1 MKTIGRRQ
9 LMKLG
14 VASLATP
21 AIIGR
26 ASPVSAQNAFKGE
39 NMIVVSWSGNYE
51 LKFKEAVIDA
61 FNAKYDTKLETV
73 GGWDQMVP
81 QIKAAPA
88 DNPPFD
94 IIVSDEYTALTGLA
108 ENLFLKTDR
117 SKIPGFADVYPFFDE
132 NRPAGKDYGVP
143 FGGGTIWMLANKSA
157 GVPVDTW
164 TSLWDPKAQG
174 KITLDATV
182 FAWDLCISAILSNS
196 KPGIEE
202 LYGTPEDVRKLYDEL
217 DKLKVA
223 RWYADGAELA
233 NLMFQEEAEVGMA
246 YSTDVYDFLTKHGDQ
261 FDAAVPKEGT
271 AAYTDWYITVR
282 GTKHPE
288 LAELFSAYLL
298 EHDTQ
303 QNFLNVS
310 SAFMSRNDLEAP
322 AHFPGYP
329 KTNDDYH
336 RMFNVLT
343 MEGWAKFVENWDQFD
358 QWIKE
363 TITKTTAG

>member
-1 MKTIGRRQ
+1 MKTISRRS
-9 LMKLG
+9 LVKLG
-14 VASLATP
+14 AAGLAAP

-26 ASPVSAQNAFKGE
+26 ASPVSAQEAFKGE
-39 NMIVVSWSGNYE
+39 GLIVVSWSGNYE
-51 LKFKEAVIDA
+51 LKFREAVIEP
-61 FNAKYDTKLETV
+61 FNAKYGTKVETV

-94 IIVSDEYTALTGLA
+94 IIISDEYTALTGIA
-108 ENLFLKTDR
+108 ENLYLKTDR
-117 SKIPGFADVYPFFDE
+117 SKMPGFANVYPWFDE

-157 GVPVDTW
+157 GIPVDTW

-182 FAWDLCISAILSNS
+182 FAWDLCIAAILSDA

-202 LYGTPEDVRKLYDEL
+202 VSGSKEEVRKLYDEL
-217 DKLKVA
+217 NKLKVA

-233 NLMFQEEAEVGMA
+233 NLMFQEEAEVAMA

-271 AAYTDWYITVR
+271 ATYCDWYVTVR
-282 GTKHPE
+282 GTRHHE
-288 LAELFSAYLL
+288 LADLFSAFLL
-298 EHDTQ
+298 ERETQ

-310 SAFMSRNDLEAP
+310 SAFMSRNDLKAP
-322 AHFPGYP
+322 PHFPGYP
-329 KTNDDYH
+329 QSNEDYH

-343 MEGWAKFVENWDQFD
+343 MEGWGKFVENWDTFD

-363 TITKTTAG
+363 TITKTTQG

>member
-1 MKTIGRRQ
+1 MKKLDRRTFV
-9 LMKLG
+9 KLG
-14 VASLATP
+14 AAGIAAP

-26 ASPVSAQNAFKGE
+26 ASSVSAQDAFKGE
-39 NMIVVSWSGNYE
+39 GLIVVSWSGNYE
-51 LKFKEAVIDA
+51 LKFKDAVVDA
-61 FNAKYDTKLETV
+61 FNAKYGTKVETV

-94 IIVSDEYTALTGLA
+94 ITVSDEYTALTGLA
-108 ENLFLKTDR
+108 ENLFVKTDR
-117 SKIPGFADVYPFFDE
+117 SKMPGFAHVYPWFDE

-157 GVPVDTW
+157 GIPVNTW

-182 FAWDLCISAILSNS
+182 FAWDLCIPAILDKG

-202 LYGTPEDVRKLYDEL
+202 LYGKPEEVRKLYDEL

-233 NLMFQEEAEVGMA
+233 NLMFQEDAEVAMA

-261 FDAAVPKEGT
+261 FDAAVPAEGT
-271 AAYTDWYITVR
+271 ATYCDWYIKVR
-282 GTKHPE
+282 GTHHSD
-288 LAELFSAYLL
+288 LADLFQSYLL
-298 EHDTQ
+298 EQETQ

-310 SAFMSRNDLEAP
+310 SAFMSRDDLKAP

-329 KTNDDYH
+329 KSNDDYH
-336 RMFNVLT
+336 KMFNVLT
-343 MEGWAKFVENWDQFD
+343 MEGWAKFVENWDQYD
-358 QWIKE
+358 QWIKQ
-363 TITKTTAG
+363 TITKTTQG